1 MIEWNSETR
10 VSGSNLLRL
19 DDCFRSRLV
28 HACLLVLSLLV
39 VAMRQNYEKCAN
51 GSERLGGGKNF
62 VNFFTNFP
70 ETAAIELV

>member
-1 MIEWNSETR
+1 MPVLRWLC
-10 VSGSNLLRL
+10 LLL
-19 DDCFRSRLV
+19 ADWVCARLV
-28 HACLLVLSLLV
+28 ALPQVLVLSLLV

-51 GSERLGGGKNF
+51 GSERLGGGKFF